1 MDPAALALVLG
12 AAVAH
17 ATWNLQAKRAGGG
30 AAFVWLYTAAALV
43 LWTIPAA
50 VDGVLSGG
58 ASAAAVGFMLG
69 SGVLHTVYFVAL
81 QRGYGRGDLSVVYPL
96 ARGTGP
102 LGATLLAIVVLGE
115 HPTTV
120 ALIGAAVIV
129 LAVLTLVRRP
139 AGGWDADSRAA
150 IGWALLT
157 GASIAAYTVWDAH
170 GVGDLDAP
178 PVLYFWVTMAFQCM
192 LLTPVAVR
200 ERAEVAHLWRTRR
213 GPVISVGV
221 LAPLAYVMVL
231 FALRLAPVAY
241 VAPARE
247 AGIVLGAVF
256 GTRLL
261 GEGDARRRTIAA
273 AAIVAGIAALA
284 IG

>member
-1 MDPAALALVLG
+1 MDPGALALLLG

-43 LWTIPAA
+43 MWTIPAA
-50 VDGVLSGG
+50 LDGVLSGG

-69 SGVLHTVYFVAL
+69 SGVLHTIYFVAL
-81 QRGYGRGDLSVVYPL
+81 QRGYGRGDLSIVYPL

-102 LGATLLAIVVLGE
+102 LGATILAILVLGE
-115 HPTTV
+115 HPT
-120 ALIGAAVIV
+120 ALALAGAGIIV
-129 LAVLTLVRRP
+129 VAVLTLIRRP
-139 AGGWDADSRAA
+139 EGGWDADSRAA

-157 GASIAAYTVWDAH
+157 GATIAVYTVWDAH
-170 GVGDLDAP
+170 GVNALNAP
-178 PVLYFWVTMAFQCM
+178 PVMYFWVTMAFQG
-192 LLTPVAVR
+192 LLLSPVALR
-200 ERAEVAHLWRTRR
+200 ERRQIATLWRTRR
-213 GPVISVGV
+213 SPVLSVGL

-256 GTRLL
+256 GTRVL
-261 GEGDARRRTIAA
+261 GEGEGGRRIVAA

-284 IG
+284 VG